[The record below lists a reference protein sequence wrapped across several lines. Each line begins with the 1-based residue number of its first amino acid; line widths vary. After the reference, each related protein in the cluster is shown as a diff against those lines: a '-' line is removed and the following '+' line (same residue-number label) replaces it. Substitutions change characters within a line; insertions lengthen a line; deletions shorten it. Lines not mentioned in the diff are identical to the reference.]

1 VATSRSTTT
10 DPGAPAPTAG
20 RSLVSLLG
28 ETRATIVEDLRR
40 VEDRSVAELAERL
53 GISEVATRR
62 HLGVL
67 EDEGLVA
74 ARTVNQGR
82 GRPAARY
89 QLTDDARRLF
99 PQGHDRLAS
108 EMLDF
113 LADQHGRDGLRSF
126 LRWRMQRQIEGLR
139 DAVTAEDLHDRLEQL
154 AGALSAAGYEASV
167 DAEGGCFT
175 LKQHHCAIEDVAREH
190 PELCAYEAAS
200 FSKVLGRDVT
210 VSRRETLAEGSRAC
224 VCCVQ
229 PRATA
234 AGTSETGDG
243 RATAPLRPT
252 ETTRPTSSSATPA
265 DEASDLHPTSGTA
278 GRRGDVL

>member
-1 VATSRSTTT
+1 VTRDRAMTT
-10 DPGAPAPTAG
+10 APAGG

-40 VEDRSVAELAERL
+40 EADRSVAELAELL

-62 HLGVL
+62 HLAVL

-89 QLTDDARRLF
+89 HLTEDARRLF
-99 PQGHDRLAS
+99 PQGHERLAA
-108 EMLDF
+108 EVLDF
-113 LADQHGRDGLRSF
+113 LADQHGRDGLQSF

-139 DAVTAEDLHDRLEQL
+139 GAVTAEDLHGRLEQL
-154 AGALSAAGYEASV
+154 AGALSEAGYEASV
-167 DAEGGCFT
+167 GPDGEGFT

-200 FSKVLGRDVT
+200 FSKVLGGEVT
-210 VSRRETLAEGSRAC
+210 VSRRETLASGSDAC

-229 PRATA
+229 PRTA
-234 AGTSETGDG
+234 GRGLPVTS
-243 RATAPLRPT
+243 RSPAPQ
-252 ETTRPTSSSATPA
+252 TRSPETSSGGARDP
-265 DEASDLHPTSGTA
+265 HPTSGRT
-278 GRRGDVL
+278 GRGDVL

>member
-10 DPGAPAPTAG
+10 TPTAG

-40 VEDRSVAELAERL
+40 VEDRSVAELAELL

-67 EDEGLVA
+67 EDEGLVV

-89 QLTDDARRLF
+89 HLTEDARRLF

-113 LADQHGRDGLRSF
+113 LADQHGRDGLRRF

-139 DAVTAEDLHDRLEQL
+139 GAVTAEDLHARLEQL
-154 AGALSAAGYEASV
+154 AGALSEAGYEASV

-229 PRATA
+229 PRASTGRTA
-234 AGTSETGDG
+234 SEPNDQ
-243 RATAPLRPT
+243 
-252 ETTRPTSSSATPA
+252 TSSSATPA
-265 DEASDLHPTSGTA
+265 DEANDLHPTSGAA

>member
-1 VATSRSTTT
+1 VSELRSTTT
-10 DPGAPAPTAG
+10 APVAG

-40 VEDRSVAELAERL
+40 ADDRSVAELAALL

-62 HLGVL
+62 HLTVL
-67 EDEGLVA
+67 EEEGLVA

-89 QLTDDARRLF
+89 HLTEDARRLF
-99 PQGHDRLAS
+99 PQGHDRLAA
-108 EMLDF
+108 EVLDF

-126 LRWRMQRQIEGLR
+126 LRWRMERQIEGLR
-139 DAVTAEDLHDRLEQL
+139 DAVTAEDLHDRLQQL
-154 AGALSAAGYEASV
+154 AGALSEAGYEASV
-167 DAEGGCFT
+167 TTDGASFT
-175 LKQHHCAIEDVAREH
+175 LRQHHCAIEDVAREH

-200 FSKVLGRDVT
+200 FSKVLGRDVS

-229 PRATA
+229 SREPRQVRTDATNW
-234 AGTSETGDG
+234 
-243 RATAPLRPT
+243 T
-252 ETTRPTSSSATPA
+252 ETDRTTSTTSSSTTV
-265 DEASDLHPTSGTA
+265 DEANDPHPTSGSA
-278 GRRGDVL
+278 GRGDVL

>member
-1 VATSRSTTT
+1 MSELRSTTT
-10 DPGAPAPTAG
+10 APVAG

-40 VEDRSVAELAERL
+40 VEDRSVAELADLL

-62 HLGVL
+62 HLTVL
-67 EDEGLVA
+67 EEEGLVA

-89 QLTDDARRLF
+89 HLPEDARRLF
-99 PQGHDRLAS
+99 PQGHDRLAA
-108 EMLDF
+108 EVLDF

-126 LRWRMQRQIEGLR
+126 LRWRMERQIEGLR
-139 DAVTAEDLHDRLEQL
+139 DAVTAEDLHERLQQL
-154 AGALSAAGYEASV
+154 AGARSEAGYEASV
-167 DAEGGCFT
+167 TADGASFT
-175 LKQHHCAIEDVAREH
+175 LRQHHCAIEDVAREH

-200 FSKVLGRDVT
+200 FSKVLGRDVS

-229 PRATA
+229 SRDPAGAGSMPAHATETSRA
-234 AGTSETGDG
+234 
-243 RATAPLRPT
+243 T
-252 ETTRPTSSSATPA
+252 ETTRTTSTTSSSTSV
-265 DEASDLHPTSGTA
+265 DEANDPHPTSGSA
-278 GRRGDVL
+278 GRGDVL

>member
-1 VATSRSTTT
+1 VSSDRSTTT
-10 DPGAPAPTAG
+10 TATAVG

-28 ETRATIVEDLRR
+28 EMRATIVEDLRR
-40 VEDRSVAELAERL
+40 ETDRSVAELAELL

-62 HLGVL
+62 HLVVL

-89 QLTDDARRLF
+89 HLTEDARRLF

-108 EMLDF
+108 EVLDY
-113 LADQHGRDGLRSF
+113 LADEHGRDGLQSF
-126 LRWRMQRQIEGLR
+126 LRWRMKRQIEGLR
-139 DAVTAEDLHDRLEQL
+139 GAVTAEDLHGRLEQL
-154 AGALSAAGYEASV
+154 AGALSDAGYEASV
-167 DAEGGCFT
+167 GPDGEGFT

-210 VSRRETLAEGSRAC
+210 VSRRETLASGSRAC
-224 VCCVQ
+224 VCCVK
-229 PRATA
+229 PRAA
-234 AGTSETGDG
+234 SRERSLPTSADPQTSS
-243 RATAPLRPT
+243 T
-252 ETTRPTSSSATPA
+252 ETPSG
-265 DEASDLHPTSGTA
+265 EARDPHPTSGRT
-278 GRRGDVL
+278 GRGDVL

>member
-1 VATSRSTTT
+1 VSTQRTTT
-10 DPGAPAPTAG
+10 TAPEAG

-28 ETRATIVEDLRR
+28 ETRASIVEDLRR
-40 VEDRSVAELAERL
+40 ADDRSVAELAELL

-67 EDEGLVA
+67 EDEGLVV

-99 PQGHDRLAS
+99 PQGHDRLAA
-108 EMLDF
+108 EMLDY
-113 LADQHGRDGLRSF
+113 LAAEHGRDGLRRF
-126 LRWRMQRQIEGLR
+126 LRWRMQRQIDGLK

-167 DAEGGCFT
+167 SPDGAGFT

-190 PELCAYEAAS
+190 PELCAYEAAG
-200 FSKVLGRDVT
+200 FSKVLGRDVQ
-210 VSRRETLAEGSRAC
+210 VSRRQTLADGSAAC

-229 PRATA
+229 PRGDQPAR
-234 AGTSETGDG
+234 GTEQRRTTGD
-243 RATAPLRPT
+243 APPT
-252 ETTRPTSSSATPA
+252 RGDAGPTTTTSSSAPDA
-265 DEASDLHPTSGTA
+265 EIRDPHPTSGTT
-278 GRRGDVL
+278 GRGDVL

>member
-1 VATSRSTTT
+1 VSELRSTTT
-10 DPGAPAPTAG
+10 APAAG

-40 VEDRSVAELAERL
+40 EEDRSVAELADLL

-62 HLGVL
+62 HLAVL
-67 EDEGLVA
+67 EEEGLVA

-89 QLTDDARRLF
+89 QLTEDARRLF

-113 LADQHGRDGLRSF
+113 LADQHGRDGLRRF
-126 LRWRMQRQIEGLR
+126 LRWRMERQIQGLR
-139 DAVTAEDLHDRLEQL
+139 GAVTAEDLHDRLEQL
-154 AGALSAAGYEASV
+154 AGALSEAGYEASV
-167 DAEGGCFT
+167 TADGASFM
-175 LKQHHCAIEDVAREH
+175 LRQHHCAIEDVAREH

-229 PRATA
+229 PRDPDQLRTT
-234 AGTSETGDG
+234 GTDG
-243 RATAPLRPT
+243 ATAPT
-252 ETTRPTSSSATPA
+252 NSSAPV
-265 DEASDLHPTSGTA
+265 DEANDPHPTSGSA
-278 GRRGDVL
+278 GRGDVL

>member
-1 VATSRSTTT
+1 VTSERPTTT
-10 DPGAPAPTAG
+10 ATAVG

-40 VEDRSVAELAERL
+40 EADRSVAELADLL

-62 HLGVL
+62 HLPVL
-67 EDEGLVA
+67 EAEGLVA

-89 QLTDDARRLF
+89 HLTEDARRLF

-108 EMLDF
+108 EVLDF
-113 LADQHGRDGLRSF
+113 LADQHGRDGLQSF
-126 LRWRMQRQIEGLR
+126 LRWRMQRQIDGLR
-139 DAVTAEDLHDRLEQL
+139 DAVTAEDLHGRLDQL
-154 AGALSAAGYEASV
+154 AGALSEAGYEASV
-167 DAEGGCFT
+167 RPDGEGFT
-175 LKQHHCAIEDVAREH
+175 LQQHHCAIEDVAREH

-210 VSRRETLAEGSRAC
+210 ISRRETLASGSRAC

-229 PRATA
+229 PR
-234 AGTSETGDG
+234 TSAE
-243 RATAPLRPT
+243 P
-252 ETTRPTSSSATPA
+252 TRPAAPQTDRETRSPETPSGEVR
-265 DEASDLHPTSGTA
+265 DPHPTSGRT
-278 GRRGDVL
+278 GRGDVL